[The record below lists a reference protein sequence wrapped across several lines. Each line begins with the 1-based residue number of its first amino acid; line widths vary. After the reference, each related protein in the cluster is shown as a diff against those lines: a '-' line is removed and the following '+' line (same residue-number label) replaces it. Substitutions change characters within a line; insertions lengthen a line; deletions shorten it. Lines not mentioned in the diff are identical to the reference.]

1 MLIFTLVFLK
11 ILSSLLS
18 VLIGFCAGKYS
29 DVEKE
34 SIASLLFYFVAPIV
48 FFAIPTSSNMHFSDL
63 GIIIVTFSM
72 TTLLGVF
79 NFWIYGKVWQ
89 DNHRNILALSGGTGN
104 GSYMVLPIATAI
116 FDDHTLNIYALGI
129 IGVAI
134 YEASVG
140 CYFCARSVSSIKD
153 SVLKI
158 IKLPILNAFII
169 GCIMNLSGFE
179 LPNFLDEF
187 INNMKGSFS
196 ILGMVVIGLAMSKIK
211 EFKLDLKFTSAAF
224 ISKFL
229 FFPAAFN
236 IFIFIDYYIMH
247 WYDENYYDALQLI
260 SLAPMA
266 TNTIVLASIY
276 KIHPEK
282 VATAVLMSLLF
293 ALIYMPIMSV
303 IFLTTPII

>member
-1 MLIFTLVFLK
+1 MSIFTLVFLK
-11 ILSSLLS
+11 ILSALLS

-29 DVEKE
+29 NVEKE
-34 SIASLLFYFVAPIV
+34 SIASLLFFFVAPIV
-48 FFAIPTSSNMHFSDL
+48 FFAIPTNSNMYFADL
-63 GIIIVTFSM
+63 GIILVTFTIS
-72 TTLLGVF
+72 TLLGIF
-79 NFWIYGKVWQ
+79 NFWIYGKFWQ

-129 IGVAI
+129 TGIAI

-158 IKLPILNAFII
+158 LKLPILNAFII
-169 GCIMNLSGFE
+169 GCIMNLSGFD
-179 LPNFLDEF
+179 LPNFFDEF
-187 INNMKGSFS
+187 INNIKGSFS

-229 FFPAAFN
+229 FFPIAFN
-236 IFIFIDYYIMH
+236 VFIFIDRYITH
-247 WYDENYYDALQLI
+247 WYNENYYDALQLM
-260 SLAPMA
+260 SLSPMA
-266 TNTIVLASIY
+266 TNTIVLASLY

-293 ALIYMPIMSV
+293 ALIYMPFMSV
-303 IFLTTPII
+303 LFLNTTVI